1 MNDKSARTTAASRI
15 ADSGGTT
22 RRQKNIKEKFIEQ
35 TKKFIVMAVYLW
47 ILFFLFSLH
56 ESIVLAKHNIN
67 FSFFGLPL
75 INALILGK
83 VMLVAEDLHLGE
95 RFKERG
101 LIYPIIYKSIL
112 FAIVFICFHVL
123 EESVKA
129 IFKGGSI
136 SESVSSV
143 GGGDLPGILSLAAI
157 MTLALSPFFAF
168 RELGRV
174 IGERKL
180 RSLFLTGSWP

>member
-1 MNDKSARTTAASRI
+1 
-15 ADSGGTT
+15 
-22 RRQKNIKEKFIEQ
+22 
-35 TKKFIVMAVYLW
+35 
-47 ILFFLFSLH
+47 
-56 ESIVLAKHNIN
+56 VLDRHHID
-67 FSFFGLPL
+67 FSFFGVPL

-101 LIYPIIYKSIL
+101 LIYPIVYKSIL

-123 EESVKA
+123 EESIKA
-129 IFKGGSI
+129 IFKGESI
-136 SESVSSV
+136 LESLSSI

-174 IGERKL
+174 IGEREL
-180 RSLFLTGSWP
+180 RSLFLTGRRP